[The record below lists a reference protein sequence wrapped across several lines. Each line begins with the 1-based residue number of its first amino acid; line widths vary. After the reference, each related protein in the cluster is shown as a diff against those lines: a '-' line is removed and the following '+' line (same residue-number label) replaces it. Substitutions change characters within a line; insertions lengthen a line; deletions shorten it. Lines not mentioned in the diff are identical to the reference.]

1 MASKPD
7 TQDKP
12 FHEQEWTPET
22 REAFRRKK
30 RGKNLA
36 VMALLIGF
44 VVLVYIVAIVRMGA
58 NTPGAN

>member
-1 MASKPD
+1 MASNDD
-7 TQDKP
+7 TNEQD
-12 FHEQEWTPET
+12 WTPET
-22 REAFRRKK
+22 RAAFRRKK

-58 NTPGAN
+58 NTPAAN

>member
-1 MASKPD
+1 MAREPQSQHDTRQDPD
-7 TQDKP
+7 
-12 FHEQEWTPET
+12 WTPET

-36 VMALLIGF
+36 LMAVLLGF

-58 NTPGAN
+58 NTPGAS

>member
-7 TQDKP
+7 TQDKNWQ
-12 FHEQEWTPET
+12 ETEWTPET

-36 VMALLIGF
+36 LMAVLIGF

>member
-7 TQDKP
+7 TQDKTGR
-12 FHEQEWTPET
+12 ETEWTPET

>member
-7 TQDKP
+7 TQEKTWQ
-12 FHEQEWTPET
+12 ETEWTPET

>member
-7 TQDKP
+7 AQDRRWP
-12 FHEQEWTPET
+12 GDDWTPET

-36 VMALLIGF
+36 LMAVLIGF
-44 VVLVYIVAIVRMGA
+44 VVVVYIVALVRMGA

>member
-7 TQDKP
+7 TQDKT